1 MKFPI
6 INQYYTVPQWLSDE
20 AKDLAA
26 YAIAQFMLKNVYER
40 NFFFDLLVESIKNSY
55 LCTQI
60 RYII

>member
-26 YAIAQFMLKNVYER
+26 YAIAQFMLIIY
-40 NFFFDLLVESIKNSY
+40 NFRKVFAKY
-55 LCTQI
+55 LHSSKQI
-60 RYII
+60 STFALSFL